1 MSSLL
6 PTSRRSVPP
15 RTSLVPLLAVMALS
29 VCAAPPARG
38 EIFQLANKGRIEGK
52 LLNPDEQPREKYVIE
67 TKSGGRVTLARTAVV
82 DVIHQTAAQTR
93 YEEIRPQYPDTV
105 AGQWELAEWC
115 RQNGNPA
122 ARKTHLERILEL
134 DTNHLAARR
143 ALGYT
148 QLEGKWVTQDSVMA
162 SRGYVKYKGRWVLP
176 QEVQLIEERRQTDQ
190 AEAAWRGKLKRWRDW
205 LETDR
210 AEEAI
215 IQLRALR
222 DPDALPALTRALKE
236 DEIDAH
242 RALYAQAV
250 SNIATPKALA
260 LLVQLSLEDP
270 NEEVRLTALD
280 YLAVEKHP
288 DVVAQYISGLRS
300 KDNQSVNRAADCLRV
315 MNSPT
320 AVEPLIDALVTVHKH
335 KITSGSPESINST
348 FNTTPG
354 GGGAPG
360 GLSVGQ
366 STRIITQRLQ
376 NHSVLDALI
385 KLTGANFDFDV
396 PRWKQW
402 FATRKAPADLDARRN

>member
-1 MSSLL
+1 MTRATTCFAAGIALL
-6 PTSRRSVPP
+6 VLSV
-15 RTSLVPLLAVMALS
+15 LAV
-29 VCAAPPARG
+29 PGARG

-67 TKSGGRVTLARTAVV
+67 TKSGGRVTLAKAAVAEV
-82 DVIHQTAAQTR
+82 VHQTAAQAR

-105 AGQWELAEWC
+105 EGQWELAEWC
-115 RQNGNPA
+115 RENSNSA

-134 DTNHLAARR
+134 DPNHAAARR

-148 QLEGKWVTQDSVMA
+148 QVEGKWATQDSVMQA
-162 SRGYVKYKGRWVLP
+162 RGYVKYKGRWVVP
-176 QEVQLIEERRQTDQ
+176 QEVELIEQRRKTEK
-190 AEAAWRGKLKRWRDW
+190 AEADWRGKLKRWRDW
-205 LETDR
+205 LDSDR
-210 AEEAI
+210 AEEAVV
-215 IQLRALR
+215 QLRAIH

-236 DEIDAH
+236 DENDVH

-250 SNIATPKALA
+250 SSIQHPKALA

-280 YLAVEKHP
+280 FLAVEKHP
-288 DVVAQYISGLRS
+288 DVIAQYVSGLRS
-300 KDNQSVNRAADCLRV
+300 KDNQSVNRAAECLRV

-320 AVEPLIDALVTVHKH
+320 AVEPLIDALVTIHKH
-335 KITSGSPESINST
+335 KITSGSPDSINST

-366 STRIITQRLQ
+366 STRVITQRLQ
-376 NHSVLDALI
+376 NPAVLDSLI
-385 KLTGANFDFDV
+385 KLTGVNFDYDV

-402 FATRKAPADLDARRN
+402 LATRKEPANLDARRN